1 MSWQGNFRM
10 PLPLRP
16 PKDKGFT
23 KGWRRTVCTS
33 LCSVLLIR
41 PNMASQLMSMQAW
54 PLARAQLRHQGRPVS
69 RPACIARHQLARVG
83 APGLAVLE
91 RGVHQARVGPSP
103 RARRAVVTEAAKKS
117 VGDLAKGDLE
127 GKVVLVRAHSGR
139 PLRGC
144 RRLRQ
149 SMPGL
154 WSDMLFMTYYW
165 LLRLSQACCQA
176 LASKRSQTPFTTC
189 VLVYG
194 RLASPALQVEA
205 SCVWLHLCM
214 RWVDTGK

>member
-1 MSWQGNFRM
+1 
-10 PLPLRP
+10 
-16 PKDKGFT
+16 
-23 KGWRRTVCTS
+23 
-33 LCSVLLIR
+33 
-41 PNMASQLMSMQAW
+41 MASQLMSMQAR

-127 GKVVLVRAHSGR
+127 GKVVLVRAHLVR
-139 PLRGC
+139 FLRSC
-144 RRLRQ
+144 RRLGQ

-154 WSDMLFMTYYW
+154 WPDMLFMTYYW

-176 LASKRSQTPFTTC
+176 LAPKRSQTPVTSC
-189 VLVYG
+189 VAGLLQAG
-194 RLASPALQVEA
+194 KPCLAS
-205 SCVWLHLCM
+205 
-214 RWVDTGK
+214 